1 MSKKIL
7 ALNVVLAGVAVF
19 LAVWLVRDLAATR
32 PLPPPVAR
40 KAAGAAGPENTA
52 PENAAQDRLT
62 AYNVIVA
69 KYLFSPSR
77 TEGAPEVAK
86 PVVPLPPKPILLGV
100 VVDGP
105 SSRAYL
111 EDPSTKRVFGYQV
124 GDSVAGGKL
133 EKITDDRIQISR
145 SDGVMDVLLRDPAK
159 PRPPAPVQAAPRR
172 RARRSR
178 PRRVWTV
185 LPGHRPA
192 YPGAPPFLHGRS
204 AECLWSSRHRIS
216 SIGPFRFPQGNR
228 IRSSAA
234 DAVALRLLE
243 HQGGEDAAIPGLQG
257 DGEDGGRD
265 SRGADSVTGAEA
277 RAGPCARRQDRP
289 AGPCARAG
297 RHSRAVGDA
306 APATT
311 GARRPRRA
319 RRRIA
324 RPEPDRSSQPVVRI
338 RQAQTAPAGQPT
350 PQSPGRLVVFNFDNA
365 DIEIVLQATSELLV
379 FNYVLAPG
387 ARGKKVTVQTT
398 GRIPVDD
405 IFPVLLTILD
415 VNGLA
420 AVKSGNVWRIIP
432 KEGAVQTST
441 RTIVG
446 AQLDPGV
453 PGDEVITQL
462 IPLQFTSATDVLN
475 LLRPFVP
482 PQGAIT
488 ATRDTNLLVVT
499 DAAANIRRLLDIL
512 KLVDVDVALNEL
524 QILPLK
530 NADAQEV
537 AQILTQLFASGRF
550 RPSGAQLPAGIAP
563 PAAPPA
569 APGAPPA
576 ARGQQA
582 TSPDQ
587 GSADRA
593 PLIVPERRSN
603 SLIVYARK
611 QEMETIAR
619 LVEKLDADIYGGQRV
634 FFYFAENTKAKDLA
648 ATLDAI
654 FGRGSGSTSSST
666 STDDS
671 DDPADDDGL
680 AGLAEPVEHRG
691 ITDPARRLDG
701 RRRSGPELPRGRRPG
716 RRDAL
721 HPRRGDELDHR
732 HDLPEGLDR
741 GRGHHQE
748 ARPDAASGP
757 DRGARRR
764 GHARRQHEARAS
776 VGDPAWPLRREPDHP
791 AGSASSQPG
800 RPISSPHSEP
810 SRVHRPDSTSSPSPP
825 ASSWPPSMR
834 WPRTTRSTCCRARRS

>member
-1 MSKKIL
+1 
-7 ALNVVLAGVAVF
+7 
-19 LAVWLVRDLAATR
+19 
-32 PLPPPVAR
+32 
-40 KAAGAAGPENTA
+40 
-52 PENAAQDRLT
+52 
-62 AYNVIVA
+62 
-69 KYLFSPSR
+69 
-77 TEGAPEVAK
+77 
-86 PVVPLPPKPILLGV
+86 
-100 VVDGP
+100 
-105 SSRAYL
+105 
-111 EDPSTKRVFGYQV
+111 
-124 GDSVAGGKL
+124 
-133 EKITDDRIQISR
+133 
-145 SDGVMDVLLRDPAK
+145 
-159 PRPPAPVQAAPRR
+159 
-172 RARRSR
+172 
-178 PRRVWTV
+178 
-185 LPGHRPA
+185 
-192 YPGAPPFLHGRS
+192 
-204 AECLWSSRHRIS
+204 
-216 SIGPFRFPQGNR
+216 
-228 IRSSAA
+228 
-234 DAVALRLLE
+234 
-243 HQGGEDAAIPGLQG
+243 
-257 DGEDGGRD
+257 
-265 SRGADSVTGAEA
+265 
-277 RAGPCARRQDRP
+277 
-289 AGPCARAG
+289 
-297 RHSRAVGDA
+297 
-306 APATT
+306 
-311 GARRPRRA
+311 
-319 RRRIA
+319 
-324 RPEPDRSSQPVVRI
+324 
-338 RQAQTAPAGQPT
+338 
-350 PQSPGRLVVFNFDNA
+350 
-365 DIEIVLQATSELLV
+365 ATSELLV

-550 RPSGAQLPAGIAP
+550 RPAGAQLPAGIAP
-563 PAAPPA
+563 PVAPPA

-576 ARGQQA
+576 ARGQQP

-587 GSADRA
+587 SADRA

-634 FFYFAENTKAKDLA
+634 FFYFAENTKARDLA

-666 STDDS
+666 ST
-671 DDPADDDGL
+671 
-680 AGLAEPVEHRG
+680 
-691 ITDPARRLDG
+691 
-701 RRRSGPELPRGRRPG
+701 
-716 RRDAL
+716 
-721 HPRRGDELDHR
+721 
-732 HDLPEGLDR
+732 
-741 GRGHHQE
+741 
-748 ARPDAASGP
+748 
-757 DRGARRR
+757 
-764 GHARRQHEARAS
+764 
-776 VGDPAWPLRREPDHP
+776 
-791 AGSASSQPG
+791 
-800 RPISSPHSEP
+800 
-810 SRVHRPDSTSSPSPP
+810 
-825 ASSWPPSMR
+825 
-834 WPRTTRSTCCRARRS
+834 

>member
-1 MSKKIL
+1 
-7 ALNVVLAGVAVF
+7 
-19 LAVWLVRDLAATR
+19 
-32 PLPPPVAR
+32 
-40 KAAGAAGPENTA
+40 
-52 PENAAQDRLT
+52 
-62 AYNVIVA
+62 
-69 KYLFSPSR
+69 
-77 TEGAPEVAK
+77 
-86 PVVPLPPKPILLGV
+86 
-100 VVDGP
+100 
-105 SSRAYL
+105 
-111 EDPSTKRVFGYQV
+111 
-124 GDSVAGGKL
+124 
-133 EKITDDRIQISR
+133 
-145 SDGVMDVLLRDPAK
+145 
-159 PRPPAPVQAAPRR
+159 
-172 RARRSR
+172 
-178 PRRVWTV
+178 
-185 LPGHRPA
+185 
-192 YPGAPPFLHGRS
+192 
-204 AECLWSSRHRIS
+204 
-216 SIGPFRFPQGNR
+216 
-228 IRSSAA
+228 
-234 DAVALRLLE
+234 
-243 HQGGEDAAIPGLQG
+243 
-257 DGEDGGRD
+257 
-265 SRGADSVTGAEA
+265 
-277 RAGPCARRQDRP
+277 
-289 AGPCARAG
+289 
-297 RHSRAVGDA
+297 
-306 APATT
+306 
-311 GARRPRRA
+311 
-319 RRRIA
+319 
-324 RPEPDRSSQPVVRI
+324 VRI

-446 AQLDPGV
+446 PTLDPGV

-550 RPSGAQLPAGIAP
+550 RPAGAQLPAGITP
-563 PAAPPA
+563 PAAPPT

-576 ARGQQA
+576 PRGQAQ
-582 TSPDQ
+582 TSGGDQ

-654 FGRGSGSTSSST
+654 FGRGSGSSSST
-666 STDDS
+666 SSTTSTTRPTTTGSPGLPSQSSIAGSRTPPPGSTGSTGRGPSFLEDGGSLASETRFIPDEVTNSIIVTTYPRVWTEVEGIIKKLDRMPRQVLIEVLAAEVTLDDS
-671 DDPADDDGL
+671 TRLGL
-680 AGLAEPVEHRG
+680 QWAIQH
-691 ITDPARRLDG
+691 G
-701 RRRSGPELPRGRRPG
+701 RF
-716 RRDAL
+716 
-721 HPRRGDELDHR
+721 
-732 HDLPEGLDR
+732 
-741 GRGHHQE
+741 
-748 ARPDAASGP
+748 
-757 DRGARRR
+757 
-764 GHARRQHEARAS
+764 
-776 VGDPAWPLRREPDHP
+776 
-791 AGSASSQPG
+791 SASLTNPPG
-800 RPISSPHSEP
+800 AATLPAKP
-810 SRVHRPDSTSSPSPP
+810 PDLIPPFGTVMGALSGFNFFTFAAGEFLAAINALATDNKVNVLSSPSIMTAENKKAVINVSRSVPILTSQQVPIGGTQTGVNNQAIVGTQTVEYKDAGIILTVTPRIGEQGTVALDVKQEVNDVGPTTQPTGSPEFLKREAETSVVLLNNQTLVLGGLIQSRRSVIKVGIPFLYGIPVFGYLFGSTQEQIQKTELILLITPRVIGTAIDAARVTDQMRNLTPERRDSIREKQFPYPSFKPP
-825 ASSWPPSMR
+825 A
-834 WPRTTRSTCCRARRS
+834 TRQ

>member
-1 MSKKIL
+1 M
-7 ALNVVLAGVAVF
+7 
-19 LAVWLVRDLAATR
+19 
-32 PLPPPVAR
+32 
-40 KAAGAAGPENTA
+40 
-52 PENAAQDRLT
+52 
-62 AYNVIVA
+62 
-69 KYLFSPSR
+69 
-77 TEGAPEVAK
+77 
-86 PVVPLPPKPILLGV
+86 
-100 VVDGP
+100 
-105 SSRAYL
+105 
-111 EDPSTKRVFGYQV
+111 
-124 GDSVAGGKL
+124 
-133 EKITDDRIQISR
+133 
-145 SDGVMDVLLRDPAK
+145 
-159 PRPPAPVQAAPRR
+159 
-172 RARRSR
+172 
-178 PRRVWTV
+178 
-185 LPGHRPA
+185 
-192 YPGAPPFLHGRS
+192 
-204 AECLWSSRHRIS
+204 
-216 SIGPFRFPQGNR
+216 
-228 IRSSAA
+228 
-234 DAVALRLLE
+234 
-243 HQGGEDAAIPGLQG
+243 
-257 DGEDGGRD
+257 
-265 SRGADSVTGAEA
+265 
-277 RAGPCARRQDRP
+277 
-289 AGPCARAG
+289 
-297 RHSRAVGDA
+297 
-306 APATT
+306 
-311 GARRPRRA
+311 
-319 RRRIA
+319 
-324 RPEPDRSSQPVVRI
+324 VRI

-550 RPSGAQLPAGIAP
+550 RPAGGAQLPAGIAP
-563 PAAPPA
+563 PVAPPA

-576 ARGQQA
+576 ARGQQP

-587 GSADRA
+587 SADRA

-666 STDDS
+666 STT
-671 DDPADDDGL
+671 
-680 AGLAEPVEHRG
+680 H
-691 ITDPARRLDG
+691 
-701 RRRSGPELPRGRRPG
+701 
-716 RRDAL
+716 
-721 HPRRGDELDHR
+721 
-732 HDLPEGLDR
+732 
-741 GRGHHQE
+741 
-748 ARPDAASGP
+748 
-757 DRGARRR
+757 ARRR
-764 GHARRQHEARAS
+764 RPTTTGSPGLPSQS
-776 VGDPAWPLRREPDHP
+776 SI
-791 AGSASSQPG
+791 AGSRTPPVGSTGGTGRGPSFLEDGGPVGETRFIPDEVTNSIIVTTYPRVWTEVEGIIKKLDRMPRQVLIEVLAAEVTLDDSTRLGLQWAIQHGRFSASLTTPPGAYTSQPG

-810 SRVHRPDSTSSPSPP
+810 WRVHCPDSTSSPSPP
-825 ASSWPPSMR
+825 ASSWPPSMH
-834 WPRTTRSTCCRARRS
+834 WLRTTRSTCCRARRS

>member
-1 MSKKIL
+1 L
-7 ALNVVLAGVAVF
+7 AQFGSRKLIALAQALLMLF
-19 LAVWLVRDLAATR
+19 LSACSSTKAAKTP
-32 PLPPPVAR
+32 PLPTDYKMTVKTEDAPP
-40 KAAGAAGPENTA
+40 AAPT
-52 PENAAQDRLT
+52 P
-62 AYNVIVA
+62 
-69 KYLFSPSR
+69 
-77 TEGAPEVAK
+77 
-86 PVVPLPPKPILLGV
+86 
-100 VVDGP
+100 
-105 SSRAYL
+105 
-111 EDPSTKRVFGYQV
+111 
-124 GDSVAGGKL
+124 
-133 EKITDDRIQISR
+133 
-145 SDGVMDVLLRDPAK
+145 
-159 PRPPAPVQAAPRR
+159 PPAPKPEPAP
-172 RARRSR
+172 APAVKAS
-178 PRRVWTV
+178 PPAPA
-185 LPGHRPA
+185 PGPVVVIPA
-192 YPGAPPFLHGRS
+192 PSPTPPPGSDKSPK
-204 AECLWSSRHRIS
+204 
-216 SIGPFRFPQGNR
+216 
-228 IRSSAA
+228 
-234 DAVALRLLE
+234 
-243 HQGGEDAAIPGLQG
+243 AIA
-257 DGEDGGRD
+257 
-265 SRGADSVTGAEA
+265 GATSD
-277 RAGPCARRQDRP
+277 P
-289 AGPCARAG
+289 
-297 RHSRAVGDA
+297 A
-306 APATT
+306 APAP
-311 GARRPRRA
+311 G
-319 RRRIA
+319 
-324 RPEPDRSSQPVVRI
+324 SQPVVRI
-338 RQAQTAPAGQPT
+338 RQTQTAPAGQPT

-446 AQLDPGV
+446 PQLDPGV

-550 RPSGAQLPAGIAP
+550 RPAGAQLPAGIAP
-563 PAAPPA
+563 PVAPPA

-576 ARGQQA
+576 ARGQQP

-587 GSADRA
+587 SADRA

-654 FGRGSGSTSSST
+654 FGRGSGSTSSTTSTTTPTTRPTTTGSPGLPSQSSIAGSRTPAAGST
-666 STDDS
+666 SGTGRGPSFLEDGGPVGETRFIPDEVTNSIIVTTYPRVWTEVEGIIKKLDRMPRQVLIEVLAAEVTLDDS
-671 DDPADDDGL
+671 TRLGL
-680 AGLAEPVEHRG
+680 QWALQH
-691 ITDPARRLDG
+691 G
-701 RRRSGPELPRGRRPG
+701 RF
-716 RRDAL
+716 
-721 HPRRGDELDHR
+721 
-732 HDLPEGLDR
+732 
-741 GRGHHQE
+741 
-748 ARPDAASGP
+748 
-757 DRGARRR
+757 
-764 GHARRQHEARAS
+764 
-776 VGDPAWPLRREPDHP
+776 
-791 AGSASSQPG
+791 SASLTNP
-800 RPISSPHSEP
+800 
-810 SRVHRPDSTSSPSPP
+810 PDCHPPTKPPDLVPPFGNALGALSGFNFFTFAAGEFLAAINALATDNKVNVLSSPSIMT
-825 ASSWPPSMR
+825 AENKKAVINVS
-834 WPRTTRSTCCRARRS
+834 RSVPILTSQQVPIGGTQTGG

>member
-1 MSKKIL
+1 M
-7 ALNVVLAGVAVF
+7 
-19 LAVWLVRDLAATR
+19 
-32 PLPPPVAR
+32 
-40 KAAGAAGPENTA
+40 
-52 PENAAQDRLT
+52 
-62 AYNVIVA
+62 
-69 KYLFSPSR
+69 
-77 TEGAPEVAK
+77 
-86 PVVPLPPKPILLGV
+86 
-100 VVDGP
+100 
-105 SSRAYL
+105 
-111 EDPSTKRVFGYQV
+111 
-124 GDSVAGGKL
+124 
-133 EKITDDRIQISR
+133 
-145 SDGVMDVLLRDPAK
+145 
-159 PRPPAPVQAAPRR
+159 
-172 RARRSR
+172 
-178 PRRVWTV
+178 
-185 LPGHRPA
+185 
-192 YPGAPPFLHGRS
+192 
-204 AECLWSSRHRIS
+204 
-216 SIGPFRFPQGNR
+216 
-228 IRSSAA
+228 
-234 DAVALRLLE
+234 
-243 HQGGEDAAIPGLQG
+243 
-257 DGEDGGRD
+257 
-265 SRGADSVTGAEA
+265 
-277 RAGPCARRQDRP
+277 
-289 AGPCARAG
+289 
-297 RHSRAVGDA
+297 
-306 APATT
+306 
-311 GARRPRRA
+311 
-319 RRRIA
+319 
-324 RPEPDRSSQPVVRI
+324 VRI
-338 RQAQTAPAGQPT
+338 RQAQTAPAGQPA

-550 RPSGAQLPAGIAP
+550 RPAGGAQLPAGIAP

-576 ARGQQA
+576 ARGQQP

-587 GSADRA
+587 SADRA

-654 FGRGSGSTSSST
+654 FGRGSGSTSST
-666 STDDS
+666 STTTPTTRPTTTGSPGLPSQSSIAGSRTPPIGSTGGAGRGPSFLEDGGPVGETRFIPDEVTNSIIVTTYPRVWTEVEGIIKKLDRMPRQVLIEVLAAEVTLDDS
-671 DDPADDDGL
+671 TRLGL
-680 AGLAEPVEHRG
+680 QWAIQHGRFSASLTNPPGAAILPTKPPDLIPPFGTVAGCIVRIQLLHLRRRRVPGRHQCIGFGQQGQRAVEPVDHDRREQEGGDQRVPVGADPDLPAGADRRHAVRAGTNQAIVGTQTVEYKDAG
-691 ITDPARRLDG
+691 IILTVTPRIGEQGTVALDVKQEFNDVGPATQPTGSPEFLKREAETSVVLLNNQTLVLG
-701 RRRSGPELPRGRRPG
+701 GLIQNRRSVIKVGIPFLYSIPVFGYLFGSSQEQIQKTELILLITPRVIGTAIDAARVTDQMRNLTPEL
-716 RRDAL
+716 RD
-721 HPRRGDELDHR
+721 
-732 HDLPEGLDR
+732 
-741 GRGHHQE
+741 
-748 ARPDAASGP
+748 SI
-757 DRGARRR
+757 
-764 GHARRQHEARAS
+764 
-776 VGDPAWPLRREPDHP
+776 REKQFPY
-791 AGSASSQPG
+791 
-800 RPISSPHSEP
+800 P
-810 SRVHRPDSTSSPSPP
+810 SFKPP
-825 ASSWPPSMR
+825 A
-834 WPRTTRSTCCRARRS
+834 TRP